1 MSNSK
6 KSSKKNDSKRSAKI
20 NKRIGVS
27 SKKNSTSSK
36 KKSKINEKKDKLL
49 KLYKVN
55 DSDIKSYHLN
65 YFYLDYPI
73 QCCDF
78 KNINP
83 YFNHIKP
90 YQYSLLAKKIFLTY
104 KNVEPNNFFIKFVNK
119 TSKINQ
125 SIIKPKDNIYL
136 NQLVLTY
143 SQCRPNC
150 KILTKF
156 PNCNYSDLK
165 IQEILKN
172 RNYMIYAIK
181 KIRLNTKAAHSLIY
195 QMYAYHY
202 KLKKMSH
209 IEKYCEKMGWIGDNA
224 DEYITV
230 FLIEQNNKTNISN
243 RSNKKTNDEKMY
255 IPYCHM
261 SDSFMNT
268 IVLSKIYFNENSI
281 KFLHTQL
288 LDNILSNRF
297 KKCNILLNSFVN
309 YLFKNIELFDIDK
322 FMVISGS
329 VLYSHGLR
337 QCSDVDFFINDNP
350 KIFKTTNFVNKIE
363 KYLLNENTKFFF
375 TDGYTKLIPNLYWKD
390 FWIDWH
396 SEWAS
401 TFGASNMIET
411 IYDPKFHYYYMGI
424 KYLIIDAEVNRRNLR
439 GRPNALSDLIAY
451 NKLLNKNI
459 KINPVKKETIKD
471 DVVTKTTES
480 KFLSVLQWSLQYKY
494 QIKMSIDELKKIVK
508 FE

>member
-1 MSNSK
+1 MNDIK
-6 KSSKKNDSKRSAKI
+6 KNDSKKNDSKKNDSKKRGKTS
-20 NKRIGVS
+20 KRIGIDS
-27 SKKNSTSSK
+27 SKKIK
-36 KKSKINEKKDKLL
+36 MNEKKDKLL

-55 DSDIKSYHLN
+55 DSDIKNYHLS

-78 KNINP
+78 KNMNP
-83 YFNHIKP
+83 YFNNIKP
-90 YQYSLLAKKIFLTY
+90 YQYSLLAKKMFFAY
-104 KNVEPNNFFIKFVNK
+104 KNVKPNNFFIKFINEI
-119 TSKINQ
+119 SKINEQ
-125 SIIKPKDNIYL
+125 IIKPKNNIFL
-136 NQLVLTY
+136 NQFILTY

-156 PNCNYSDLK
+156 PNCNYSDSK
-165 IQEILKN
+165 IQEILED

-181 KIRLNTKAAHSLIY
+181 KIQLSTKAAHSLIY

-202 KLKKMSH
+202 KLKKMNH
-209 IEKYCEKMGWIGDNA
+209 IEKYCEKIGWIGGD
-224 DEYITV
+224 DDRYITV
-230 FLIEQNNKTNISN
+230 FLIEQKNNTN
-243 RSNKKTNDEKMY
+243 RSNRGTSNKRML
-255 IPYCHM
+255 IPYCHL

-268 IVLSKIYFNENSI
+268 IVLSKTYFNENSI

-337 QCSDVDFFINDNP
+337 QCSDVDFFINNNP
-350 KIFKTTNFVNKIE
+350 NIFKTKNFVNKIE

-390 FWIDWH
+390 FWVDWH

-451 NKLLNKNI
+451 NKLLGKNI

-480 KFLSVLQWSLQYKY
+480 KFLSVLKWSLQYKY